1 MGRKGHIVMKKSLW
15 GYNVQ
20 EVEDTLELMESQQA
34 AQVQKNQHL
43 ESELKQLREKLA
55 VLQQEKEAGRLF
67 VGRAEDDPQVQA
79 RLEALTREKE
89 EWKVRAESLSARL
102 TQPEN
107 GGDMEQV
114 SEICRLAYNDM
125 SEAKKNVRRRLEEY
139 VEDFLCEWRTGQE
152 KVDRLMQD
160 IDGVRDQAKESFIAA
175 ADEILTRFGELETD
189 SLTMR
194 EKLEN
199 TEETETEMRG
209 RFEQVLKALAESE
222 AAGTSAEEPAV
233 VEEPAEEESG
243 ESSLIL
249 RAITERRRP
258 ADHVAVV
265 TPIRGAEETA
275 QEAPKPPE
283 DSQLAEGIIGVS
295 VGVNP
300 KQVFRK

>member
-1 MGRKGHIVMKKSLW
+1 M
-15 GYNVQ
+15 
-20 EVEDTLELMESQQA
+20 A
-34 AQVQKNQHL
+34 
-43 ESELKQLREKLA
+43 
-55 VLQQEKEAGRLF
+55 
-67 VGRAEDDPQVQA
+67 
-79 RLEALTREKE
+79 
-89 EWKVRAESLSARL
+89 
-102 TQPEN
+102 
-107 GGDMEQV
+107 
-114 SEICRLAYNDM
+114 
-125 SEAKKNVRRRLEEY
+125 
-139 VEDFLCEWRTGQE
+139 TGQE
-152 KVDRLMQD
+152 KVNRLMQD

-209 RFEQVLKALAESE
+209 RFEQMLKALAEGE
-222 AAGTSAEEPAV
+222 AAGMSAEEPAV

-243 ESSLIL
+243 ESSLFCALLPNGAARLITSRWL
-249 RAITERRRP
+249 RRSAARKGT
-258 ADHVAVV
+258 
-265 TPIRGAEETA
+265 T

>member
-89 EWKVRAESLSARL
+89 EWKARAESLSARL
-102 TQPEN
+102 TRPEN

-152 KVDRLMQD
+152 KVNRLMQD
-160 IDGVRDQAKESFIAA
+160 IDGVRDQAKAFTPSREPTAVMATSSSTGTASRMG
-175 ADEILTRFGELETD
+175 LTIRERVPFGP
-189 SLTMR
+189 
-194 EKLEN
+194 
-199 TEETETEMRG
+199 
-209 RFEQVLKALAESE
+209 
-222 AAGTSAEEPAV
+222 TS
-233 VEEPAEEESG
+233 S
-243 ESSLIL
+243 
-249 RAITERRRP
+249 
-258 ADHVAVV
+258 DN
-265 TPIRGAEETA
+265 
-275 QEAPKPPE
+275 QKP
-283 DSQLAEGIIGVS
+283 
-295 VGVNP
+295 
-300 KQVFRK
+300 